1 MAQSLGLIRLGLQFA
16 KTSELILKDSSTPSI
31 IFFTWQKNRE
41 ELDFVGML
49 GREPL
54 EQRKREFQLYTGKDF
69 ELIVNRIARMNL
81 EFLHN
86 AFNIKDEFLEII
98 EFIELHKYEFQL
110 NSSFY
115 FSGREVTDFEA
126 LVIEKLFR
134 DIFSFTLEFIEPDE
148 NLSSEEIKGIYEE
161 VGILEFLDNWYKNQ
175 GIKN

>member
-1 MAQSLGLIRLGLQFA
+1 
-16 KTSELILKDSSTPSI
+16 
-31 IFFTWQKNRE
+31 
-41 ELDFVGML
+41 
-49 GREPL
+49 
-54 EQRKREFQLYTGKDF
+54 LYTDKDF

-86 AFNIKDEFLEII
+86 AFNIKDEFIEIV

-115 FSGREVTDFEA
+115 YSEREVADFEA

-134 DIFSFTLEFIEPDE
+134 DIFTFTLEFIEPDE

-161 VGILEFLDNWYKNQ
+161 VSILEFLDNWYKAQ